1 MTARVPLSGPKELK
15 DHVAAG
21 FAATAEAYDADGT
34 EFFQPV
40 GQWLVEAAQVP
51 AEAWVLDVGCGKGA
65 VSIPAARAAGPRGH
79 VTGIDLATPMLA
91 SARERARDA
100 GLANVTFQEGDA
112 EAPGTNP
119 GWAPESFNVILAANV
134 IQFLPRPAHAVW
146 HWHSLLMRGGTL
158 GVAWTLGQ
166 DPRWAPVIAAVDAY
180 VPDGVPAFGAF
191 MRRPPFSDVE
201 PFEHVLTEAGYLKVT
216 TVTRDIT
223 LTYASPEQWWA
234 VYQSQGPWALSWRHI
249 PPDRIEQ
256 ARRDAFAALEPLRAS
271 DGSVTRTLTFAFTTG
286 RRAT

>member
-1 MTARVPLSGPKELK
+1 MTARVPLTGPKELK

-21 FAATAEAYDADGT
+21 FAAAAETYDADGT

-40 GQWLVEAAQVP
+40 GRWLVEAAQVP
-51 AEAWVLDVGCGKGA
+51 AEAW
-65 VSIPAARAAGPRGH
+65 PRGH
-79 VTGIDLATPMLA
+79 VTGIDLAAPMLA
-91 SARERARDA
+91 SARDRTRDA

-112 EAPGTNP
+112 EDPGTNP

-134 IQFLPRPAHAVW
+134 IQFLPRPAHAAW
-146 HWHSLLMRGGTL
+146 HWHSLLMRGGIL

-191 MRRPPFSDVE
+191 MRRPPFGDVGA
-201 PFEHVLTEAGYLKVT
+201 FGHALTEAGYLRVT
-216 TVTRDIT
+216 SVTREIT
-223 LTYASPEQWWA
+223 VAYASPEQWWA
-234 VYQSQGPWALSWRHI
+234 VYQTQGPWALSWRHI
-249 PPDRIEQ
+249 PLDRIEK
-256 ARRDAFAALEPLRAS
+256 ARGDAFAALEPLRGS